1 MAEGKGVRVLCARVT
16 RSARCSSRLIRA
28 LTPYVCRNAIFQK
41 GLLVIVEKE
50 LISKI
55 TWRLMPFLGGLYL
68 IAYIDRQN
76 VSFAKLDMVDALGMS
91 EYAYGLGASL
101 FFIGYFIFEVP
112 SNLLLDRFGASK
124 WFARILVSWGAVTIA
139 LAYTQNA
146 TMFYV
151 LRFLLGA
158 CEAGFF
164 PGVLY
169 LLTFWYPSAYRGTM
183 VGLFMIFSALANA
196 VGAPLGGVLL
206 DLDGLYGYAGWQWV
220 FLATGIPAV
229 IAGFVTFF
237 YLPDR
242 PDSAHFLTSQE
253 KDWLRERLA
262 SENAGMEATAA
273 DGFRALINPRV
284 LLMAVCY
291 IGFPLAAY
299 GLSYWLPTI
308 VKSFGVGNTANGFL
322 NIIPW
327 VLVAVALY
335 VVPSAADKAPS
346 KTPYIVFPAI
356 IGAVSLVL
364 SAVVPNHVLQ
374 FAFLSIAAAGIFAG
388 QPVFWSLP
396 SRFLQGAGAAA
407 GLAAINSV
415 GNLGGFVAQ
424 NVVPWIKDTTG
435 STIAPM
441 FFLAACLAIAAALV
455 LVVGR
460 MIPRQPSAANT
471 GDRKTKAG
479 V

>member
-1 MAEGKGVRVLCARVT
+1 MV
-16 RSARCSSRLIRA
+16 S
-28 LTPYVCRNAIFQK
+28 
-41 GLLVIVEKE
+41 EKA

-55 TWRLMPFLGGLYL
+55 TWRLMPFLGLLYL

-76 VSFAKLDMVDALGMS
+76 VSFAKLQMVGDLGLS

-112 SNLLLDRFGASK
+112 SNLLLNRFGARL
-124 WFARILVSWGAVTIA
+124 WFARIIISWGLVTIA
-139 LAYTQNA
+139 LAYTTSP

-151 LRFLLGA
+151 LRFLLGV

-169 LLTFWYPSAYRGTM
+169 LLTLWFPRDYRGRM

-196 VGAPLGGVLL
+196 IGAPLGGMLL
-206 DLDGLYGYAGWQWV
+206 DLDGLWGYAGWEWV

-229 IAGFVTFF
+229 IAGIATIF
-237 YLPDR
+237 YLDDTPEKAR
-242 PDSAHFLTSQE
+242 FLSREE
-253 KDWLRERLA
+253 KDWLQKRIA
-262 SENAGMEATAA
+262 SENSGMEEHAE

-284 LLMAVCY
+284 LFMSLCY
-291 IGFPLAAY
+291 VGFPLAAY

-308 VKSFGVGNTANGFL
+308 VKSFGVSNTANGFI

-327 VLVAVALY
+327 LVVAVALY
-335 VVPSAADKAPS
+335 VVPSAADRTEK
-346 KTPYIVFPAI
+346 KTAYIVAPAF
-356 IGAVSLVL
+356 IGAFCLL
-364 SAVVPNHVLQ
+364 MSALLTSPVLQ
-374 FAFLSIAAAGIFAG
+374 FAFLCVAAAGIFAG

-396 SRFLQGAGAAA
+396 GRFLKGAGAAA

-424 NVVPWIKDTTG
+424 NVVPWIRDETG

-441 FFLAACLAIAAALV
+441 FFLAACLAIAGV
-455 LVVGR
+455 LVIVAGR
-460 MIPRQPSAANT
+460 MIASQLQSQT
-471 GDRKTKAG
+471 GSHA
-479 V
+479 

>member
-1 MAEGKGVRVLCARVT
+1 M
-16 RSARCSSRLIRA
+16 ID
-28 LTPYVCRNAIFQK
+28 
-41 GLLVIVEKE
+41 EKQ

-55 TWRLMPFLGGLYL
+55 TWRLMPFLGILYL

-76 VSFAKLDMVDALGMS
+76 VSYAKLQMVDALGMS

-112 SNLLLDRFGASK
+112 SNLLLDRFGASR
-124 WFARILVSWGAVTIA
+124 WFARILISWGAVTVA

-146 TMFYV
+146 TMFYI

-169 LLTFWYPSAYRGTM
+169 LLTLWYPSIYRGRM
-183 VGLFMIFSALANA
+183 VGLFMIFSAFANA
-196 VGAPLGGVLL
+196 IGAPLGGMLL
-206 DLDGLYGYAGWQWV
+206 DLNGLYGVAGWQWV
-220 FLATGIPAV
+220 FLVTGIPA
-229 IAGFVTFF
+229 ILAGFVTLL
-237 YLPDR
+237 YLPDL
-242 PDSAHFLTSQE
+242 PSKATFLDDTE
-253 KDWLRERLA
+253 KKWLKDRLA
-262 SENAGMEATAA
+262 VENSGMEQNAA
-273 DGFRALINPRV
+273 DGFKALVNPRV
-284 LLMAVCY
+284 LLMALCY

-308 VKSFGVGNTANGFL
+308 VKNFGVSNTTNGFL

-327 VLVAVALY
+327 LLVAIVLY
-335 VVPSAADKAPS
+335 VVPAAADRAES
-346 KTPYIVFPAI
+346 KTPYIVVPALV
-356 IGAVSLVL
+356 GAISLVL
-364 SAVVPNHVLQ
+364 SAVIPDHTLQ
-374 FAFLSIAAAGIFAG
+374 FVFLSIAAAGIFAG

-424 NVVPWIKDTTG
+424 NVVPWIKDATG

-441 FFLAACLAIAAALV
+441 FFLAACLVIAVLLV
-455 LVVGR
+455 LVIGR
-460 MIPRQPSAANT
+460 MVPRTPRPEDLGNSGAA
-471 GDRKTKAG
+471 RVK
-479 V
+479 

>member
-1 MAEGKGVRVLCARVT
+1 VVD
-16 RSARCSSRLIRA
+16 
-28 LTPYVCRNAIFQK
+28 
-41 GLLVIVEKE
+41 EKQ
-50 LISKI
+50 LISRI
-55 TWRLMPFLGGLYL
+55 TWRLMPFLGILYL

-76 VSFAKLDMVDALGMS
+76 VSFAKLEMVGDLGMS

-124 WFARILVSWGAVTIA
+124 WFARILVSWGIVTVA

-146 TMFYV
+146 TMFYI

-169 LLTFWYPSAYRGTM
+169 LLTLWYPSAYRGTM
-183 VGLFMIFSALANA
+183 VGLFMIFSAFANA
-196 VGAPLGGVLL
+196 IGAPLGGAML
-206 DLDGLYGYAGWQWV
+206 DLNGLYGMAGWQWV
-220 FLATGIPAV
+220 FLVTGVPAI
-229 IAGFVTFF
+229 IAGIITLF
-237 YLPDR
+237 YLPDL
-242 PDSAHFLTSQE
+242 PSKASFLSDTE
-253 KDWLRERLA
+253 KAWLKDRLA
-262 SENAGMEATAA
+262 AENSGMGQNAS

-284 LLMAVCY
+284 LLMALCY
-291 IGFPLAAY
+291 VGFPLAAY

-308 VKSFGVGNTANGFL
+308 VKNFGVSNMTNGFL

-327 VLVAVALY
+327 LLVAIALY
-335 VVPSAADKAPS
+335 AVPAAAAKATL
-346 KTPYIVFPAI
+346 KTPFIVIPALV
-356 IGAVSLVL
+356 GAVCLVL
-364 SAVVPNHVLQ
+364 SAVIPDHTLQ
-374 FAFLSIAAAGIFAG
+374 FTFLCIAAAGIFAG

-424 NVVPWIKDTTG
+424 NVVPWIKDSTG

-441 FFLAACLAIAAALV
+441 FFLAACLFAAALLV
-455 LVVGR
+455 LVIGR
-460 MIPRQPSAANT
+460 MVPSAPKPEGLGNPGAA
-471 GDRKTKAG
+471 RVK
-479 V
+479 

>member
-1 MAEGKGVRVLCARVT
+1 M
-16 RSARCSSRLIRA
+16 ID
-28 LTPYVCRNAIFQK
+28 
-41 GLLVIVEKE
+41 EKQ

-55 TWRLMPFLGGLYL
+55 TWRIMPFLGILYL

-76 VSFAKLDMVDALGMS
+76 VSYAKLQMVGDLGMS

-112 SNLLLDRFGASK
+112 SNLLLDRFGASR
-124 WFARILVSWGAVTIA
+124 WFARILISWGAVTVA

-146 TMFYV
+146 TMFYI

-169 LLTFWYPSAYRGTM
+169 LLTLWYPSAYRGRM
-183 VGLFMIFSALANA
+183 VGLFMIFSAFANA
-196 VGAPLGGVLL
+196 IGAPLGGVLL
-206 DLDGLYGYAGWQWV
+206 DLNGLYGIAGWQWV
-220 FLATGIPAV
+220 FLVTGVPA
-229 IAGFVTFF
+229 ILAGFITLF
-237 YLPDR
+237 YLPDL
-242 PDSAHFLTSQE
+242 PSKAPFLDDTE
-253 KDWLRERLA
+253 KKWLKDRLA
-262 SENAGMEATAA
+262 VENSGMEQSAA
-273 DGFRALINPRV
+273 DGFKALINPRV
-284 LLMAVCY
+284 LLMALCY

-308 VKSFGVGNTANGFL
+308 VKNFGVSNTTNGFL

-327 VLVAVALY
+327 LLVAIALY
-335 VVPSAADKAPS
+335 AVPAAADKAES
-346 KTPYIVFPAI
+346 KTPYIVIPAL

-364 SAVVPNHVLQ
+364 SAVIPDHTLQ
-374 FAFLSIAAAGIFAG
+374 FVFLSIAAAGIFAG

-415 GNLGGFVAQ
+415 GNLGGFIAQ
-424 NVVPWIKDTTG
+424 NVVPWIKDSTG

-441 FFLAACLAIAAALV
+441 FFLAACLLVAALLV

-460 MIPRQPSAANT
+460 MVPRTPRPEDFGNSGAA
-471 GDRKTKAG
+471 RVK
-479 V
+479 

>member
-1 MAEGKGVRVLCARVT
+1 M
-16 RSARCSSRLIRA
+16 ID
-28 LTPYVCRNAIFQK
+28 
-41 GLLVIVEKE
+41 EKQ

-55 TWRLMPFLGGLYL
+55 TWRLMPFLGILYL

-76 VSFAKLDMVDALGMS
+76 VSYAKLEMVDALGMS

-112 SNLLLDRFGASK
+112 SNLLLDRFGASR
-124 WFARILVSWGAVTIA
+124 WFARILISWGAVTVA

-146 TMFYV
+146 TMFYI

-169 LLTFWYPSAYRGTM
+169 LLTLWYPSAYRGTM
-183 VGLFMIFSALANA
+183 VGLFMIFSAFANA
-196 VGAPLGGVLL
+196 IGAPLGGVLL
-206 DLDGLYGYAGWQWV
+206 DLNGLYGIAGWQWV
-220 FLATGIPAV
+220 FLVTGIPAI
-229 IAGFVTFF
+229 IAGFITLF
-237 YLPDR
+237 YLPDL
-242 PDSAHFLTSQE
+242 PSKALFLDDTE
-253 KDWLRERLA
+253 KNWLKDRIA
-262 SENAGMEATAA
+262 AENSGMEQNAA
-273 DGFRALINPRV
+273 DGFKALINPRV
-284 LLMAVCY
+284 LLMSLCY

-308 VKSFGVGNTANGFL
+308 VKNFGVSNTTNGFL

-327 VLVAVALY
+327 LLVAIALY
-335 VVPSAADKAPS
+335 AVPRAADKAES
-346 KTPYIVFPAI
+346 KTPYIVIPALV
-356 IGAVSLVL
+356 GAVSLVL
-364 SAVVPNHVLQ
+364 SAVIPDHTLQ

-415 GNLGGFVAQ
+415 GNLGGFIAQ
-424 NVVPWIKDTTG
+424 NVVPWIKDSTG

-441 FFLAACLAIAAALV
+441 FFLAACLLIAVLLV
-455 LVVGR
+455 LVIGR
-460 MIPRQPSAANT
+460 MIPRTPRREDLGNPNAA
-471 GDRKTKAG
+471 RVK
-479 V
+479 

>member
-1 MAEGKGVRVLCARVT
+1 MVD
-16 RSARCSSRLIRA
+16 
-28 LTPYVCRNAIFQK
+28 
-41 GLLVIVEKE
+41 EKQ

-55 TWRLMPFLGGLYL
+55 TWRLMPFLGILYL

-76 VSFAKLDMVDALGMS
+76 VSYAKLEMVGDLGMS

-124 WFARILVSWGAVTIA
+124 WFARILISWGAVTVA

-146 TMFYV
+146 TMFYI

-169 LLTFWYPSAYRGTM
+169 LLTLWYPSAYRGTM
-183 VGLFMIFSALANA
+183 VGLFMIFSAFANA
-196 VGAPLGGVLL
+196 IGAPLGGTLL
-206 DLDGLYGYAGWQWV
+206 DLNGLYGIAGWQWV
-220 FLATGIPAV
+220 FLVTGIPA
-229 IAGFVTFF
+229 ILAGFITLF
-237 YLPDR
+237 YLPDL
-242 PDSAHFLTSQE
+242 PAKATFLDDTE
-253 KDWLRERLA
+253 KGWLRDRLA
-262 SENAGMEATAA
+262 AENSDMEKSAA

-284 LLMAVCY
+284 LLMALCY

-308 VKSFGVGNTANGFL
+308 VQNFGVSNTTNGFL

-327 VLVAVALY
+327 LLVAIALY
-335 VVPSAADKAPS
+335 AVPAAADKAES
-346 KTPYIVFPAI
+346 KTPYIVIPALV
-356 IGAVSLVL
+356 GAVSLVL
-364 SAVVPNHVLQ
+364 SAVIPGHTLQ
-374 FAFLSIAAAGIFAG
+374 FAFLCIAAAGIFAG

-415 GNLGGFVAQ
+415 GNLGGFIAQ
-424 NVVPWIKDTTG
+424 NVVPWIKDSTG

-441 FFLAACLAIAAALV
+441 FFLAACLLVAVLLV
-455 LVVGR
+455 LVIGR
-460 MIPRQPSAANT
+460 MVPRAPRREDFGNPGPA
-471 GDRKTKAG
+471 R
-479 V
+479 VE